1 MARKLDLHESAAFSY
16 RSPVRSKN
24 SAAVGLLLLQGV
36 ADHSSRVPQAR
47 DWGTRHKTAIFLPLD
62 VHELERRHL
71 WWRIVD

>member
-1 MARKLDLHESAAFSY
+1 MARKLDLHESAALSY

-24 SAAVGLLLLQGV
+24 SAAVALLLLQGV
-36 ADHSSRVPQAR
+36 ADHSRVPQAR

-71 WWRIVD
+71 WCRIVD